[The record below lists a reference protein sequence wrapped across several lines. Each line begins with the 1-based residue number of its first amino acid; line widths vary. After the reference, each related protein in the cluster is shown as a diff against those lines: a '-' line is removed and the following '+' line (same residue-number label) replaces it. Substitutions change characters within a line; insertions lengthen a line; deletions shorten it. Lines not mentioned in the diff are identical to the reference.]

1 MFTATRPLLAN
12 DPLAESG
19 LLMKLSQLEEKL
31 GNYTGALR
39 YIDQAREA
47 LQGLGGKDA
56 ARQAAR
62 AAAWYA
68 TVLQAEGRTNDA
80 LSWAE
85 RTLVEAEAVDDAEAL
100 GDAYF
105 VKGWA
110 YGELAKEGALPLM
123 ERSLEAYRRSGN
135 LVRQAGVLMS
145 LGVVCQWEGRWDE
158 ALSYYEKGR
167 DESVK
172 IGDTVGAALARINI
186 SEILTDRGEWAEA
199 EALLLE
205 TLPLWKASQ
214 YHYYLAAC
222 LSILGRVSLRRGR
235 PEEALARLEDAKA
248 NFLHVGAEQEV
259 PAVDARIAECR
270 VALGNTD
277 AALEIVNALLDRAA
291 SSTGVTRIVPLLTRL
306 QGHIL
311 MQQSDLWGARDALEA
326 SLAAAR
332 ERNDLFE
339 STLTT
344 LSLIELDRLE
354 GVEPSHEMVTE
365 NRFMLANLKIRAV
378 PPVPLPAA

>member
-1 MFTATRPLLAN
+1 VALAPVDALIVGGLCD
-12 DPLAESG
+12 DPRGESG
-19 LLMKLSQLEEKL
+19 
-31 GNYTGALR
+31 
-39 YIDQAREA
+39 
-47 LQGLGGKDA
+47 
-56 ARQAAR
+56 QAAR

-259 PAVDARIAECR
+259 PAVDARIAECH
-270 VALGNTD
+270 VALGKTD
-277 AALEIVNALLDRAA
+277 AALEIVNALLERAA

>member
-1 MFTATRPLLAN
+1 
-12 DPLAESG
+12 
-19 LLMKLSQLEEKL
+19 
-31 GNYTGALR
+31 
-39 YIDQAREA
+39 
-47 LQGLGGKDA
+47 
-56 ARQAAR
+56 
-62 AAAWYA
+62 
-68 TVLQAEGRTNDA
+68 
-80 LSWAE
+80 
-85 RTLVEAEAVDDAEAL
+85 
-100 GDAYF
+100 
-105 VKGWA
+105 
-110 YGELAKEGALPLM
+110 M

-277 AALEIVNALLDRAA
+277 AALDIVNALLDRAA

-354 GVEPSHEMVTE
+354 GVEPSHQMVTE

>member
-1 MFTATRPLLAN
+1 LVTS

-19 LLMKLSQLEEKL
+19 LLIKLSQLEERL
-31 GNYTGALR
+31 GNYTAALR
-39 YIDQAREA
+39 YTDQAREA
-47 LQGLGGKDA
+47 LQGLAGEEP
-56 ARQAAR
+56 ARRLAR

-68 TVLQAEGRTNDA
+68 TVLQAEGRTDDA

-85 RTLVEAEAVDDAEAL
+85 RALVEAEAVNDAEAL

-105 VKGWA
+105 VKGCA
-110 YGELAKEGALPLM
+110 FGELAKEGALQLM
-123 ERSLEAYRRSGN
+123 EQSLEAYRRSGN

-145 LGVVCQWEGRWDE
+145 LGVVCQWTGRWDE
-158 ALSYYEKGR
+158 ALSYYAKGR
-167 DESVK
+167 DEAVR

-186 SEILTDRGEWAEA
+186 AEILTDRGEWAEA
-199 EALLLE
+199 ETLLLE

-222 LSILGRVSLRRGR
+222 LSLLGRVSLRRGR
-235 PEEALARLEDAKA
+235 PEEALSRLEDSKS

-270 VALGNTD
+270 LALGNVD
-277 AALEIVNALLDRAA
+277 AALEMVNDMLGRAG
-291 SSTGVTRIVPLLTRL
+291 SSIGVTRVVPLLSRV
-306 QGHIL
+306 QGHAL
-311 MQQSDLWGARDALEA
+311 MQQGDLWGARDALEA

-332 ERNDLFE
+332 DRHDLFE

-354 GVEPSHEMVTE
+354 GVEAPHEMVTE
-365 NRFMLANLKIRAV
+365 NRVLLASLKIRAV
-378 PPVPLPAA
+378 PPVPLPAS